1 MDIKP
6 LRKTHRDHLK
16 TYSLFNN
23 TMRSNNFRATFKSS
37 FASPD
42 ISKQIDENLLIIFFN
57 IHILYIVLDLIDSND
72 GNISFKDLNI
82 SNPNVFDKTNPDHID
97 ALIDM

>member
-1 MDIKP
+1 
-6 LRKTHRDHLK
+6 
-16 TYSLFNN
+16 
-23 TMRSNNFRATFKSS
+23 MRSNNFRATFKSS

-42 ISKQIDENLLIIFFN
+42 ISKQIDESLLITPFIY